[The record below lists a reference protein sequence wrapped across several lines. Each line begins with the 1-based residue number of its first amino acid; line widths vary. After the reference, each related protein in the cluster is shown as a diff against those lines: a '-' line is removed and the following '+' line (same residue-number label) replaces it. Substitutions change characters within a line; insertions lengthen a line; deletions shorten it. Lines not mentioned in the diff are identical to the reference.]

1 MFEFQ
6 MDAIF
11 VRSDYTENHGLSVNP
26 MLKMSI

>member
-1 MFEFQ
+1 

>member
-1 MFEFQ
+1 

-26 MLKMSI
+26 MLKMGI